1 MAPPLNAE
9 GGGRCPPT
17 ISAEEVPKVRVGVVG
32 MGAVGSKVVRF
43 LAASDD
49 VEAVVAVRRD
59 PPHRRS
65 ASDLRLAKAKRAT
78 ASDTSDPKVS
88 VLGIGEAADLDVDVT
103 VLTVPDLVG
112 LFVQRSLE
120 TGSHLVTPVDEPGV
134 LRRALRADA
143 TARERRCALALGTG
157 MAPGLSCVLSRLL
170 GGTSDGQGYQGG
182 FDSVEEIHVASAG
195 TGGPM
200 CARRHHSALAAI
212 SVDWQEGAWKRR
224 PGGSGRELVWFPD
237 PVGGADCYRAY
248 LADPML
254 LVGAFPSAR
263 RITARIEATRRDR
276 LTSPM
281 PMLRRPHPEGLIGAV
296 RVEMRGFVG
305 AEAVTR
311 AIGSSGR
318 PALIAAA
325 VSAVT
330 ARWAAKGRLSR
341 WGSAGLAEMIDDPV
355 GFVRDLAELGVTI
368 SEFVGGDI

>member
-1 MAPPLNAE
+1 VALHPNAE
-9 GGGRCPPT
+9 GGGRYPPT
-17 ISAEEVPKVRVGVVG
+17 ISAEEAPKVRVAVVG
-32 MGAVGSKVVRF
+32 VGAVGSKVARF
-43 LAASDD
+43 LAASDE
-49 VEAVVAVRRD
+49 VESVVALRRETL
-59 PPHRRS
+59 PHRAAPRPS
-65 ASDLRLAKAKRAT
+65 PAKANGGT
-78 ASDTSDPKVS
+78 TVSDSKVS
-88 VLGIGEAADLDVDVT
+88 VRDIREAGDLDVDVT
-103 VLTVPDLVG
+103 VVTAPDLVRH
-112 LFVQRSLE
+112 FVERSLE

-134 LRRALRADA
+134 LRRALRADE
-143 TARERRCALALGTG
+143 TARERHCNLALGTG

-170 GGTSDGQGYQGG
+170 GGAGSGRGYRGG
-182 FDSVEEIHVASAG
+182 FDSVEEVHVASAG
-195 TGGPM
+195 TGGPT

-212 SVDWQEGAWKRR
+212 SVDWQEGAWRRR

-311 AIGSSGR
+311 AIGASGR
-318 PALIAAA
+318 PAVIAAA
-325 VSAVT
+325 VSAVA
-330 ARWAAKGRLSR
+330 ARWAAQGRLSR
-341 WGSAGLAEMIDDPV
+341 WGAAGLAEMIDEPLE
-355 GFVRDLAELGVTI
+355 FARDLAKLGVTI